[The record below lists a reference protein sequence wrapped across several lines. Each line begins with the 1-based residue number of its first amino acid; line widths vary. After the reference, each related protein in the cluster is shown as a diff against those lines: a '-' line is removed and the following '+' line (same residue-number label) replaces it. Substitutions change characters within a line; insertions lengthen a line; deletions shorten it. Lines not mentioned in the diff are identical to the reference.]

1 MNGED
6 NNSNIYSIKNNKKN
20 MEYLDK
26 YDQLVKVLTEEIEI
40 DGKKFNLKE
49 DFERFFIKGNK
60 TAGTRIRKVM
70 QEIKKITQDVRNDVQ
85 EYKSKI

>member
-1 MNGED
+1 
-6 NNSNIYSIKNNKKN
+6 

-26 YDQLVKVLTEEIEI
+26 YDQLVKVLTEEVEI
-40 DGKKFNLKE
+40 DGKRFNLKE
-49 DFERFFIKGNK
+49 DFDKFFIKGNK

-70 QEIKKITQDVRNDVQ
+70 QEIKKITQEVRNDVQ